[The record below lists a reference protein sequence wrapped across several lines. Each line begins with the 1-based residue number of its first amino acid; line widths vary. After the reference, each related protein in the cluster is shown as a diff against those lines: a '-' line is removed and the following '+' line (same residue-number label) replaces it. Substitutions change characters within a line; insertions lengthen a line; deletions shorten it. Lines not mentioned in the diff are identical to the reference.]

1 MNFAELIRQ
10 RYSVRAYKPA
20 PVPDDLLAQVLE
32 AGRLAPTAANKQPF
46 RVIVIHTKG
55 REAELRRIYHRD
67 WFTQAPLIL
76 CVCTV
81 RAEAWKR
88 AMYDGKSHADVDA
101 AIVMDHM
108 VLAAADLGLGTC
120 WIAAF
125 DPAAAARCWGCRRR
139 LSRCFSRHWA
149 TRPTGSARRSVGRW
163 PNWCATSGGKA
174 NGLSPVQISR
184 KHDIFLAG
192 QPILDTLRDDI
203 KVLRFVNEV
212 QVIRLDGQH
221 WAQVEGA

>member
-1 MNFAELIRQ
+1 MDFAELIRQ
-10 RYSVRAYKPA
+10 RYSVRAYKPTA
-20 PVPDDLLAQVLE
+20 VPDEILAQVLE

-55 REAELRRIYHRD
+55 RESELRRIYHRD

-101 AIVMDHM
+101 TIVMDHM

-125 DPAAAARCWGCRRR
+125 DPAAAREVLALPPEVEPVLFTPLGFPNDQPKAKERRPLEELVR
-139 LSRCFSRHWA
+139 YE
-149 TRPTGSARRSVGRW
+149 RW
-163 PNWCATSGGKA
+163 
-174 NGLSPVQISR
+174 
-184 KHDIFLAG
+184 
-192 QPILDTLRDDI
+192 
-203 KVLRFVNEV
+203 
-212 QVIRLDGQH
+212 
-221 WAQVEGA
+221 